1 MGMAEKLI
9 PDSFEKC
16 AEYVL
21 VSKLAVARSSM
32 THYVTGL

>member
-1 MGMAEKLI
+1 MGIAERLI

-21 VSKLAVARSSM
+21 VSKLVVTRLSV
-32 THYVTGL
+32 TH